1 MNVETAMLLITY
13 MTNIIDDVFHRIIEH
28 DFGISEFTANMKRIK
43 DLLEDDRLEKE
54 KFGNNFYNII
64 NGNIEFKNVSFS
76 YNENNKNVL
85 NNISFKIE
93 SRKKN
98 AIIGMSGEGK
108 TTIFKLLLKQ
118 YDDYEGKILID
129 GHDIQSFSEKS
140 LRNAITIVNQEPM
153 LFNMSIKDNL
163 LMVNSKASQ
172 NEIKEACRLANIDE
186 FIENLPNK
194 YDEIVEEN
202 NNNLSVGQK
211 QRLAIARAILKDT
224 PIILFD
230 EVTSSLDK
238 SSKIQIEKA
247 IEKISKIK
255 TIIVITHTLDSVENF
270 DNILVI
276 EDGRIS
282 EHGSHAKL
290 LSEKGTYYGLANL

>member
-1 MNVETAMLLITY
+1 MCKYL
-13 MTNIIDDVFHRIIEH
+13 NIQ
-28 DFGISEFTANMKRIK
+28 
-43 DLLEDDRLEKE
+43 LEDTMA
-54 KFGNNFYNII
+54 FGDADNDIEMLNIVE
-64 NGNIEFKNVSFS
+64 NGIGM
-76 YNENNKNVL
+76 
-85 NNISFKIE
+85 
-93 SRKKN
+93 KN
-98 AIIGMSGEGK
+98 AKCDLK
-108 TTIFKLLLKQ
+108 TKKVTQFTNN
-118 YDDYEGKILID
+118 ED
-129 GHDIQSFSEKS
+129 GVARFLEDMM
-140 LRNAITIVNQEPM
+140 N
-153 LFNMSIKDNL
+153 
-163 LMVNSKASQ
+163 
-172 NEIKEACRLANIDE
+172 DE

-276 EDGRIS
+276 ENGRIS